1 MDIVVDDHT
10 DGLKTLTQEH
20 FSPKINH
27 TEESPF
33 VRGTLLLAGL
43 VKAFRV
49 LARIL
54 EYYFYGLTV
63 HIDYLMFIIP
73 NYAQTSSK
81 TINTVIPQ
89 LTSDPVNEFFG

>member
-43 VKAFRV
+43 GW
-49 LARIL
+49 ARRLGYLHGFWNIIFMVIQCIL
-54 EYYFYGLTV
+54 
-63 HIDYLMFIIP
+63 II
-73 NYAQTSSK
+73 
-81 TINTVIPQ
+81 
-89 LTSDPVNEFFG
+89 